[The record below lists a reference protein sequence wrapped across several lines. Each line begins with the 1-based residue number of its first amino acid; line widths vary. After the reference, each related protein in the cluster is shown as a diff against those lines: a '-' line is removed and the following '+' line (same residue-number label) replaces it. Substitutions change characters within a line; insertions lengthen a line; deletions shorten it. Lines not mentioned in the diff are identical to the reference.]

1 MIEAR
6 TTSAAQTQQLAE
18 ALAELAQAG
27 DLFVLV
33 GDLGA
38 GKTAFAQG
46 FGRALGVDGPITSPT
61 FTLAREY
68 QGRLTMHHLDVY
80 RLEQLEEARDLALP
94 ELLDGDSVTLI
105 EWGDNIAPMLP
116 NDYLEIRLEFGDGD
130 DDRTMSLRCVGARWA
145 ARSGALCR
153 LLDPWITSPC

>member
-1 MIEAR
+1 MQAR
-6 TTSAAQTQQLAE
+6 TTSAAQTQSVAA
-18 ALAELAQAG
+18 ALAEITQPG

-38 GKTAFAQG
+38 GKTAFSQG
-46 FGRALGVDGPITSPT
+46 FGSAIGVTGPITSPT

-80 RLEQLEEARDLALP
+80 RIDQLEEVRDLALP

-105 EWGDNIAPMLP
+105 EWGDTISPALP
-116 NDYLEIRLEFGDGD
+116 NDYLEISFSFGEGD
-130 DDRTMSLRCVGARWA
+130 DDRVIDLRCVGPRWS
-145 ARSGALCR
+145 ARSGAICR
-153 LLDPWITSPC
+153 LLDPYMETPC